1 MARAGKG
8 EVIALGESL
17 WCFWITP
24 EQDPSGGNARLL
36 RWLLASGH
44 QRRQRIASRV
54 RPLSPEEV
62 QRYWVALAGA
72 DAEAAADAI
81 GYLAGAPAADQQT
94 VPFLRKHL
102 KAALAPD
109 LKRLRSLIAEL
120 ESDEFAVREK
130 AQRELERMGED
141 AVPALRKA
149 LDSKPSAEARRRM
162 ESVLEKPRT
171 LPPGTLQ
178 AIRAVEVLENIST
191 PGARRLL
198 ESLAEG
204 APEARLTQQ
213 AKASLERLGKR
224 PAAKP

>member
-1 MARAGKG
+1 
-8 EVIALGESL
+8 
-17 WCFWITP
+17 
-24 EQDPSGGNARLL
+24 
-36 RWLLASGH
+36 
-44 QRRQRIASRV
+44 
-54 RPLSPEEV
+54 
-62 QRYWVALAGA
+62 
-72 DAEAAADAI
+72 
-81 GYLAGAPAADQQT
+81 
-94 VPFLRKHL
+94 L
-102 KAALAPD
+102 KAALPPD
-109 LKRLRSLIAEL
+109 LKRLRSLIADL

-130 AQRELERMGED
+130 AQRDLERMGED

-162 ESVLEKPRT
+162 ESVLKKSRT

-204 APEARLTQQ
+204 APETRLTRE
-213 AKASLERLGKR
+213 AKASLERLSKR